1 MVMAAKMAELTHSPA
16 LTPKAATMRPPSAGP
31 IAKHTEKETL
41 SSVLPASSWP
51 SGLSV
56 AATAARVSARPTSA
70 RMPSIA
76 ASARISGSQ
85 GTDASSASAA
95 KIAASAR

>member
-1 MVMAAKMAELTHSPA
+1 MAAKIAELTHSPA

-31 IAKHTEKETL
+31 MAKHTEKETL

-70 RMPSIA
+70 RMPSTA
-76 ASARISGSQ
+76 ASTRMSGSH
-85 GTDASSASAA
+85 GATT
-95 KIAASAR
+95 